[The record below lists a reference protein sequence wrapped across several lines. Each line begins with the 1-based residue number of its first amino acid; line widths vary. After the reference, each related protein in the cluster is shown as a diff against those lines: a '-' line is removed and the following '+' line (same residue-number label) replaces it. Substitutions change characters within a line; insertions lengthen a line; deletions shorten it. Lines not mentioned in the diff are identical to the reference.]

1 MEEER
6 PNEMEVATEKNEKR
20 KKKETCKIKAKALN
34 ISWFLILFVI
44 KMQEDKC
51 V

>member
-6 PNEMEVATEKNEKR
+6 PNEMEVAEKKNEKR

-34 ISWFLILFVI
+34 ISWFLIFL
-44 KMQEDKC
+44 
-51 V
+51 